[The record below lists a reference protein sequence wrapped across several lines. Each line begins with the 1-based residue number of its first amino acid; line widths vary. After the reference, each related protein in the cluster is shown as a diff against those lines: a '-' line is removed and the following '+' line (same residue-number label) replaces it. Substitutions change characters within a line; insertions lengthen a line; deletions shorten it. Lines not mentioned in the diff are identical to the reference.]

1 MMSERKE
8 AIVPHDGREIIL
20 NRLIRAP
27 RPTVFEAWI
36 NPEKLATWWG
46 PKGFTLS
53 MQSFNLETGGEWKF
67 VMHGPDGAD
76 YPNRVV
82 FIEVVAPTRI
92 SFSQSSDT
100 DNDPDQF
107 NTTVIFEDQDDC
119 TLLNMR
125 LIFKTTEARNHVI
138 QSYDGIEAAEQSL
151 DRLEEL
157 LFKTIAV

>member
-1 MMSERKE
+1 MTERKE

-20 NRLIRAP
+20 TRLIRAP
-27 RPTVFEAWI
+27 RQTVFQAWI
-36 NPEKLATWWG
+36 DPDKLASWWG
-46 PKGFTLS
+46 PKGFTIS
-53 MQSFNLETGGEWKF
+53 VQSFNITTGGAWKF
-67 VMHGPDGAD
+67 VLHGPDGVD
-76 YPNRVV
+76 YRNRVV
-82 FIEVVAPTRI
+82 FIEVLEPERI
-92 SFSQSSDT
+92 AFSQSSDT

-107 NTTVIFEDQDDC
+107 NTTVTFEDQDDC

-157 LFKTIAV
+157 MFRTIAG